1 MRGECAALRSELR
14 AAARFGLA
22 TDLSFDFAAAFDLMG
37 LFDFATRF
45 DRRAIDTLHASTWTP
60 VET

>member
-1 MRGECAALRSELR
+1 LRSDLR
-14 AAARFGLA
+14 AVAGLGLA
-22 TDLSFDFAAAFDLMG
+22 TDLSFDFAAAFDLLG

>member
-1 MRGECAALRSELR
+1 LRSDLP
-14 AAARFGLA
+14 AVAGFGLA
-22 TDLSFDFAAAFDLMG
+22 TDLSFDFAAAFDLLG

-45 DRRAIDTLHASTWTP
+45 DRRAIATLHASTWTP

>member
-1 MRGECAALRSELR
+1 LRSDLR
-14 AAARFGLA
+14 AVAGFCLA
-22 TDLSFDFAAAFDLMG
+22 TDLCFDFAVAFDLLG
-37 LFDFATRF
+37 LFDVATRF